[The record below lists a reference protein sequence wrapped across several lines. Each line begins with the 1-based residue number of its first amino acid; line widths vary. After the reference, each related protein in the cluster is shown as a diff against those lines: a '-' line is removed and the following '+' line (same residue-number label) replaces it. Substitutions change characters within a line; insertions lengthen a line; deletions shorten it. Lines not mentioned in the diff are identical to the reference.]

1 MLCDGDLHVDVFLE
15 NSEAK
20 GRISL
25 LHPFSSQK
33 PGLLEALVFELE
45 CVLESPGVLLKQ
57 IAGPTPM
64 GEFAFLTSSQ
74 LM

>member
-25 LHPFSSQK
+25 LHPLSSQK
-33 PGLLEALVFELE
+33 PGLLEAPVFELE
-45 CVLESPGVLLKQ
+45 CVLESPGVLLKHRLL
-57 IAGPTPM
+57 GPPPWVSLH
-64 GEFAFLTSSQ
+64 F
-74 LM
+74 